1 MKEKL
6 IIVVFALLSIN
17 AMSQIKVLTNGKV
30 GFGTNLPT
38 NGRIEIGT
46 DGTADGLGF
55 YSSSTGGS
63 SFRIYRKG
71 DFGFITRGGSDTRGI
86 RLHNTGKSYLYTSD
100 YGDYS
105 STFITISNNDLQKH
119 YVVQKNENHVF
130 AVYGDGR
137 AWSSG
142 GYYIRSDKRE
152 KENIEEIPNALD
164 KVSQIRGV
172 TFNYKNEGQINVTDT
187 TIGEEPYN
195 DNKEL
200 TKEEKEALKYN
211 KDKKRAGVIAQEIE
225 KVLPEAVRMEPD
237 GTLSVSY
244 DEIIALLIEALKE
257 QQGQIDELKSSSKK
271 NANLNNTG
279 ETGINNENE
288 KSILETEAVLYQNT
302 PNPFTETTKIKYFI
316 PKEAINSTINIY
328 TLNGNP
334 VKTITISGVGYGSV
348 DLLSSELQ
356 AGMYVYALIV
366 NNNLIDT
373 KRMVLTE

>member
-1 MKEKL
+1 
-6 IIVVFALLSIN
+6 
-17 AMSQIKVLTNGKV
+17 
-30 GFGTNLPT
+30 
-38 NGRIEIGT
+38 
-46 DGTADGLGF
+46 
-55 YSSSTGGS
+55 
-63 SFRIYRKG
+63 
-71 DFGFITRGGSDTRGI
+71 
-86 RLHNTGKSYLYTSD
+86 
-100 YGDYS
+100 
-105 STFITISNNDLQKH
+105 
-119 YVVQKNENHVF
+119 
-130 AVYGDGR
+130 
-137 AWSSG
+137 
-142 GYYIRSDKRE
+142 
-152 KENIEEIPNALD
+152 
-164 KVSQIRGV
+164 
-172 TFNYKNEGQINVTDT
+172 
-187 TIGEEPYN
+187 
-195 DNKEL
+195 
-200 TKEEKEALKYN
+200 
-211 KDKKRAGVIAQEIE
+211 
-225 KVLPEAVRMEPD
+225 MEPD